1 MTTSFKKIDYEN
13 IQKQLEELQN
23 KNKELQNKLENKNK
37 EFKYLQNKIDRVQ
50 KLEKI
55 QDKNVIY
62 IITCD
67 ELLKERIYLF
77 GKAVDLKHRLINH

>member
-37 EFKYLQNKIDRVQ
+37 EYKYLQNKITR
-50 KLEKI
+50 
-55 QDKNVIY
+55 KN
-62 IITCD
+62 T
-67 ELLKERIYLF
+67 R
-77 GKAVDLKHRLINH
+77 